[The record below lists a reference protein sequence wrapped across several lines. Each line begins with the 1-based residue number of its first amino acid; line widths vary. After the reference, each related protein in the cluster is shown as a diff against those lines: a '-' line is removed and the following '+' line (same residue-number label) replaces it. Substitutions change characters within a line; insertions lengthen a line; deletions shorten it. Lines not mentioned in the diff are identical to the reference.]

1 MPTLDHPPCPLCHS
15 HRIWKDGIRYTRD
28 EEVQR
33 YICRDCG
40 HRFSETSIDKPENY
54 QSNRSYRPSSYI
66 IDRQICV
73 LKPTGAK
80 NLAEVETRQK
90 RAAGATTP
98 DSATIKGLIV
108 QFAFWLQ
115 KEGHENSSYPQ
126 ILKRL
131 VNNSANLLDPESVK
145 EIIAKRRCKDAT
157 KILEVYAYDAFTKML
172 NIQWSKPH
180 YTQEEI
186 LPFIPEEREL
196 DQLIAACKSRRMAT
210 FLQTLKETFADPGE
224 ALKLRWTDLTGNVLT
239 IRSVKGHRP
248 RQLTISSKLVAMLQ
262 SLPRKDE
269 RIFPT
274 TYTVM
279 NKIFWRMKNRVANIT
294 NNPRLKAI
302 TFTTFRHWGATMIY
316 HQTRNLLLVQKIL
329 GHKRITSTMKYT
341 QLIPLKEDEYDV
353 TAATSIDEDQEL
365 LKAGFEYV
373 TERNGIKLYRRP
385 KVFAKYMDNG

>member
-1 MPTLDHPPCPLCHS
+1 MRRVSVVRLPVDDVDRRLIRQVMNKIRGEHDLFLDAEEYYRMVSEGSRDLIRELLNENDLRIDNLLRLREPLVV
-15 HRIWKDGIRYTRD
+15 DD
-28 EEVQR
+28 EELKA
-33 YICRDCG
+33 IAE
-40 HRFSETSIDKPENY
+40 RFATKVERRGWTEN
-54 QSNRSYRPSSYI
+54 R
-66 IDRQICV
+66 
-73 LKPTGAK
+73 
-80 NLAEVETRQK
+80 
-90 RAAGATTP
+90 
-98 DSATIKGLIV
+98 KGLIL

-115 KEGHENSSYPQ
+115 KEGHANSSYPQ

-131 VNNSANLLDPESVK
+131 VNNGANLLDPESVK

-157 KILEVYAYDAFTKML
+157 KILEVYAYNAFAKMS
-172 NIQWSKPH
+172 NIEWTKPH
-180 YTQEEI
+180 YRQEEI

-224 ALKLRWTDLTGNVLT
+224 VLKLRWTDLTGNVIN

-248 RQLTISSKLVAMLQ
+248 RQLMISSKLVAMLH
-262 SLPRKDE
+262 SLPRRDE

-353 TAATSIDEDQEL
+353 TAATSIEEDQEL
-365 LKAGFEYV
+365 LKTGFEYV
-373 TERNGIKLYRRP
+373 TQRKGIKLYRRP
-385 KVFAKYMDNG
+385 KIFAKYMNKS